1 MQEKIIE
8 VKDIHLQTIS
18 QKNKNIPLKQC
29 KQYHSKLASI
39 YPLFS
44 FIFNSEQFET
54 VSPGKR

>member
-1 MQEKIIE
+1 MQKKIIKVE
-8 VKDIHLQTIS
+8 DIHLQTIS

-44 FIFNSEQFET
+44 LIFNFEQFEI
-54 VSPGKR
+54 VPPGKR